1 MAKVEVKQARNGM
14 GLFAKMSVQDHGVI
28 LEIRGKR
35 AYYATL
41 FKVGGTYQNNCIRYS
56 EWYYLAPHGSIGEY
70 INHSCEPNCRIDKRG
85 GKLYLIAIRNI
96 EKSEELTFDY
106 STLTASDDIWTM
118 TCNCGTKACRGVVK
132 KYTTLPKDLR
142 NEYIQKNI
150 IPQYILN
157 I

>member
-1 MAKVEVKQARNGM
+1 MT
-14 GLFAKMSVQDHGVI
+14 H
-28 LEIRGKR
+28 LEIKKSRNRLGLYTTTPIKANSVVEEIKGKIVN
-35 AYYATL
+35 YKL
-41 FKVGGTYQNNCIRYS
+41 LLQIGGAFQDNCIRFS
-56 EWYYLAPHGSIGEY
+56 ELTYITPQGYEMEF
-70 INHSCEPNCRIDKRG
+70 INHSCEPNCRIDKQG
-85 GKLYLIAIRNI
+85 KKLYLITIKDIKKNQ
-96 EKSEELTFDY
+96 ELTFDY
-106 STLTASDDIWTM
+106 ATVLASDDIWTM